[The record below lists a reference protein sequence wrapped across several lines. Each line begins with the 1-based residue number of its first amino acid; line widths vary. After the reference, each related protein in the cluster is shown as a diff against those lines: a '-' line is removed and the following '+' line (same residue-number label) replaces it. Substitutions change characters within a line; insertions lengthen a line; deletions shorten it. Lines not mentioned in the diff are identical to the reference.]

1 MNKARITTNI
11 LQVIKNKAERN
22 KATYIENSKESYYLY
37 KGDKLSEFHLNLILP
52 IQPQRNI
59 VYL

>member
-11 LQVIKNKAERN
+11 LQVIKNKQERN
-22 KATYIENSKESYYLY
+22 KAVFVYSPLESYYLY
-37 KGDKLSEFHLNLILP
+37 KGDKISQFHLDLILP
-52 IQPQRNI
+52 ITPQRNI